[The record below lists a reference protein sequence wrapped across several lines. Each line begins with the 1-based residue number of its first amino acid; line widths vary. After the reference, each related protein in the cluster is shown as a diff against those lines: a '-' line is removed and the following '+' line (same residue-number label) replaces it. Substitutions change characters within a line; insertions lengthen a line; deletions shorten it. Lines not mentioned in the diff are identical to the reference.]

1 MNYLLDTHALIWFL
15 NGDKQISTK
24 ARKAIES
31 DKANNF
37 ISIASIWEIGIK
49 ISLNRL
55 SMNIE
60 FSQLGE
66 EIQNNGFEILPISF
80 QDISTITSLPF
91 HHRDPFDRLII
102 SQAINANLTIVSK
115 DEFFPNY
122 DVKLLW

>member
-91 HHRDPFDRLII
+91 HHRYPFDRLII

>member
-1 MNYLLDTHALIWFL
+1 MNYLLDTHELIWFL

>member
-1 MNYLLDTHALIWFL
+1 MNYLLDTHALIGFL

>member
-31 DKANNF
+31 DKAKNF

>member
-1 MNYLLDTHALIWFL
+1 
-15 NGDKQISTK
+15 
-24 ARKAIES
+24 
-31 DKANNF
+31 
-37 ISIASIWEIGIK
+37 
-49 ISLNRL
+49 
-55 SMNIE
+55 MNIE